1 MGASDRG
8 CALDSF
14 FHKGVTMQR
23 KKKATAR
30 PWAGLVFVGAATVW
44 AYGATR
50 EAAAAAAAKE
60 SARTFVRGRARR
72 VTVAWNV
79 NLYELGEWRDWNRD
93 AWDGAVTVTRA
104 DGSEFVAPL
113 DSVAVVNA

>member
-1 MGASDRG
+1 
-8 CALDSF
+8 
-14 FHKGVTMQR
+14 MQR

-30 PWAGLVFVGAATVW
+30 PWVGLVFVGAATVW

-50 EAAAAAAAKE
+50 EAAAAAAARE

-72 VTVAWNV
+72 APVTWSV

-93 AWDGAVTVTRA
+93 AWNGELTVTRA
-104 DGSEFVAPL
+104 DGSEFVATL
-113 DSVAVVNA
+113 DSVAVIEA

>member
-1 MGASDRG
+1 
-8 CALDSF
+8 
-14 FHKGVTMQR
+14 MQR

-72 VTVAWNV
+72 VTWSV
-79 NLYELGEWRDWNRD
+79 NLYELGDGWRDWSRD
-93 AWDGAVTVTRA
+93 AWTGELTVTRA
-104 DGSEFVAPL
+104 DGSESIAPL
-113 DSVAVVNA
+113 DSVAVIDA

>member
-1 MGASDRG
+1 
-8 CALDSF
+8 
-14 FHKGVTMQR
+14 MQR

-30 PWAGLVFVGAATVW
+30 PWVGLVFVGAATVW

-93 AWDGAVTVTRA
+93 AWNGELTVTRA